1 MWDKTRQAATKVSRP
16 SLRTYCFCG
25 WWVLWCLASCPL
37 YPRVDLRQSFISKF
51 SGNLQ
56 QSQCWHGMWSV
67 SWQWKVQQGWN
78 FPASESGPEACC
90 QPSFHAR
97 EWRGEEGWN
106 FPEQTKSAGRKLQL
120 LRVKNGLVTR
130 KAGGK
135 IWTNIV
141 QTGLLRCPLLADVLT
156 ERVCITCKLE
166 KNTELANLWNAA

>member
-1 MWDKTRQAATKVSRP
+1 
-16 SLRTYCFCG
+16 
-25 WWVLWCLASCPL
+25 
-37 YPRVDLRQSFISKF
+37 
-51 SGNLQ
+51 
-56 QSQCWHGMWSV
+56 MWSV

-120 LRVKNGLVTR
+120 LRIKHGLVTR

-135 IWTNIV
+135 I
-141 QTGLLRCPLLADVLT
+141 
-156 ERVCITCKLE
+156 
-166 KNTELANLWNAA
+166 